1 MTTTGKDFRVNR
13 RHFLGGLTMA
23 GAIAG
28 SAVAG
33 AVPAAAVRCPSDRS
47 DGLALLKI
55 EAVEVL
61 VLHGHYAAESGV
73 DHQPQVNPMDV
84 YDELRPAPYADK
96 PGTTRDV
103 RYEAHYLRFRTAAGL
118 DGLYGPIEREP
129 ATIALEDLKQF
140 LIGKDALAGEILWDQ
155 MYRSNRHS
163 RAGYFLMAIS
173 AVDNALWDL
182 RGKFYGVPVWRLLG
196 GPSRERVEMYASA
209 LGFSLE
215 PGSVRERCLELK
227 NEGFRYQK
235 WFIGYGPGSGP
246 EGMRKNIEL
255 VRTLRETLGD
265 DYEIMFDAYS
275 GWDQDY
281 ALEWARQ
288 VEKYRPFWMEEVTH
302 PEKIDSF
309 AAIRRGTS
317 VPLAAGEHFYG
328 RWEVE
333 RYLQAGTLSIVQA
346 DPEWCGGTSEL
357 VKIGTVA
364 SLHDVRVIPHGHSL
378 RAAVHTIFSQSP
390 MTFPLGEY
398 LVIKMRHYHH
408 FEKNPLVVENAH
420 IAQPTGP
427 GFDIQLDDAKI
438 ESQKLLSVD

>member
-1 MTTTGKDFRVNR
+1 MTTGRDFWMDR
-13 RHFLGGLTMA
+13 RHFLSGLTMT
-23 GAIAG
+23 GAVAG

-33 AVPAAAVRCPSDRS
+33 ATPAAAVRCPDRP
-47 DGLALLKI
+47 DGVTPLKI
-55 EAVEVL
+55 DAVEVL
-61 VLHGHYAAESGV
+61 ELHGHYAAEAGV
-73 DHQPQVNPMDV
+73 DHQPQVNPLDV
-84 YDELRPAPYADK
+84 YDELRPAPYSDN
-96 PGTTRDV
+96 PGGTKDV
-103 RYEAHYLRFRTAAGL
+103 PYEAHYLRIRTVAGL
-118 DGLYGPIEREP
+118 EGLYGPIEREP
-129 ATIALEDLKQF
+129 ATIVLEDLKQF
-140 LIGKDALAGEILWDQ
+140 LMGKDALAGEILWDQ

-163 RAGYFLMAIS
+163 RAGYFLMAVS

-196 GPSRERVEMYASA
+196 GPSREKVEMYASA

-215 PGSVRERCLELK
+215 LDSVRKRCLELK
-227 NEGFRYQK
+227 NRGFRYQK

-246 EGMRKNIEL
+246 GGMRKNIEL

-309 AAIRRGTS
+309 AAIRRGTG

-333 RYLQAGTLSIVQA
+333 RNLQAGTLSVVQA

-408 FEKNPLVVENAH
+408 FEKNPLAVENAH

-427 GFDIQLDDAKI
+427 GFDIQLDPAKI